1 MKVRQLVA
9 LIAVLLVIANAVHA
23 LAAEM
28 TVADMMEA
36 NTLENLLSRHTSVA
50 VLQSMGDS
58 QVATWVN
65 RDYRYTAKR
74 TDETVREGDTELLS
88 MDQYALLFT
97 YIRFKDGGMPFN
109 PLEHKKPDTKL
120 PWKQRR
126 IGGLGIFLVK
136 KKMDD
141 VRYAYED
148 NKNVLT
154 IEKLFK

>member
-1 MKVRQLVA
+1 MSELRFQPIRGKAREILRAILQTPEVSSCAMKDVMLIRLACEELVMNITSYA
-9 LIAVLLVIANAVHA
+9 YPEDV
-23 LAAEM
+23 EGF
-28 TVADMMEA
+28 
-36 NTLENLLSRHTSVA
+36 LEVD
-50 VLQSMGDS
+50 VE
-58 QVATWVN
+58 
-65 RDYRYTAKR
+65 K
-74 TDETVREGDTELLS
+74 TDERIV
-88 MDQYALLFT
+88 
-97 YIRFKDGGMPFN
+97 IRFKDGGMPFN

-120 PWKQRR
+120 PWKLRR

>member
-1 MKVRQLVA
+1 MSVRRFQPISGKAREILKAILQTPEVSSCAIKDLMLIRLACEELVMNITSYA
-9 LIAVLLVIANAVHA
+9 YPEDV
-23 LAAEM
+23 EGF
-28 TVADMMEA
+28 
-36 NTLENLLSRHTSVA
+36 LEVD
-50 VLQSMGDS
+50 VE
-58 QVATWVN
+58 
-65 RDYRYTAKR
+65 K
-74 TDETVREGDTELLS
+74 TDERIV
-88 MDQYALLFT
+88 
-97 YIRFKDGGMPFN
+97 IRFKDGGMPFN
-109 PLEHKKPDTKL
+109 PLEHKNPDTKL

>member
-1 MKVRQLVA
+1 MSELRFQPIRGKAREILRAILQTPEVSSCAMKDVMLIRLACEELVMNITSYA
-9 LIAVLLVIANAVHA
+9 YPEDV
-23 LAAEM
+23 EGF
-28 TVADMMEA
+28 
-36 NTLENLLSRHTSVA
+36 LEVD
-50 VLQSMGDS
+50 VE
-58 QVATWVN
+58 
-65 RDYRYTAKR
+65 K
-74 TDETVREGDTELLS
+74 TDERIV
-88 MDQYALLFT
+88 
-97 YIRFKDGGMPFN
+97 IRFKDGGMPFN

-154 IEKLFK
+154 IEKAI